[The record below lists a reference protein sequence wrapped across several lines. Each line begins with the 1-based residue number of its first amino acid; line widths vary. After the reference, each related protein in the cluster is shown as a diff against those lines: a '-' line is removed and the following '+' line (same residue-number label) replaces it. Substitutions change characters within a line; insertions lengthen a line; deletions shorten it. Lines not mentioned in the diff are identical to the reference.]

1 MKSRANTVFPV
12 CANNVHTLGLFLSV
26 IVVRRRVSLCVAM
39 KVLLKE
45 ASPDPLTPARTGP
58 YLFCITQ
65 LKGIIKECLLS

>member
-1 MKSRANTVFPV
+1 MLLSHMSPFQTCLPYQPV
-12 CANNVHTLGLFLSV
+12 KLTAHV

-45 ASPDPLTPARTGP
+45 ASPDPLTQARTGP

>member
-45 ASPDPLTPARTGP
+45 ASPDPLT
-58 YLFCITQ
+58 
-65 LKGIIKECLLS
+65 